1 MPFFQFKFKKDK
13 EIINVKK
20 SEILGE
26 WLYHS
31 EDAWIFFV
39 FHKDNICEYIDD
51 DDDSRT
57 WHYSVSGDKLK
68 LWGADQSKAVSLEIR
83 TEGGRLIINGTEYK
97 RAQERWKI

>member
-1 MPFFQFKFKKDK
+1 MPFFKFKKEK

-26 WLYHS
+26 WLYHAD
-31 EDAWIFFV
+31 DAWIFFV

-57 WHYSVSGDKLK
+57 WHYSVSGAQLK
-68 LWGADQSKAVSLEIR
+68 LWGADKSKSTSLEIR
-83 TEGGRLIINGTEYK
+83 TEDELLIIKGTEYT
-97 RAQERWKI
+97 RAKERWKI